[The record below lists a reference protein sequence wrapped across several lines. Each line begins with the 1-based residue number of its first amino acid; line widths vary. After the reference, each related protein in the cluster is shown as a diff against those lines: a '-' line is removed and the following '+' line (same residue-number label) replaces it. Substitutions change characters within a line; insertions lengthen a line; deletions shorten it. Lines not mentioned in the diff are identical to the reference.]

1 MQQRIMKKHAG
12 KQLEKDAEDAH
23 VNSMSKEVLE
33 KGIKAVMKADMAT
46 DSMMGLEKIIKIA

>member
-1 MQQRIMKKHAG
+1 MKKHAG